1 MTNVTVR
8 LPRRLKQWKTCWRG
22 FIILRA
28 FLVLQAAFWN
38 NDDSTPTKAEAFVG
52 EPTHTKTKNAPHR
65 PRCGITSVTRRTH
78 HHRRFDARLPIALA
92 GQNINF
98 DGVTTEAAGMCMDF
112 QNMNILN
119 DLVVA
124 SSLSYL
130 SSAVDDSGDGSTLS
144 SSSKMEV
151 SPYLSKK
158 NLKPL
163 VQVVDPKTESGATVF
178 KYTSNGGDDTTIVVA
193 CRGSATPINFLT
205 NLRFKLVPFKD
216 EQPDSEFLVHE
227 GFQDATEGLWELL
240 GPELEV
246 LESRGDYNRVVFT
259 GHSLGAANALLC
271 ATKYQSGRTKG
282 DQSVIPLEGVVTFGG
297 PRLVN
302 TALAHHFDNGLLDSK
317 SVVVRNYI
325 HDKDP
330 ILRQNGPLW
339 DSLGFGIVGS
349 EVQCE
354 PYEPVAYHSEQEK
367 QEKAGAK
374 LPLAWNILDHCNYLG
389 IFVGPRLV

>member
-1 MTNVTVR
+1 MAGKSTN
-8 LPRRLKQWKTCWRG
+8 C
-22 FIILRA
+22 
-28 FLVLQAAFWN
+28 
-38 NDDSTPTKAEAFVG
+38 NDDDDDDDDDDELHVPTGVNTKAG
-52 EPTHTKTKNAPHR
+52 
-65 PRCGITSVTRRTH
+65 
-78 HHRRFDARLPIALA
+78 
-92 GQNINF
+92 
-98 DGVTTEAAGMCMDF
+98 MDF

-130 SSAVDDSGDGSTLS
+130 SSAVEGSGDGSSLS
-144 SSSKMEV
+144 SSSKMEA
-151 SPYLSKK
+151 SSYFSQN

-178 KYTSNGGDDTTIVVA
+178 EYSSVNTNGDDTTIVVA
-193 CRGSATPINFLT
+193 CRGSATPINFST

-216 EQPDSEFLVHE
+216 EQPDSAFLVHE
-227 GFQDATEGLWELL
+227 GFQDATEGLWKLL
-240 GPELEV
+240 GPELEA
-246 LESRGDYNRVVFT
+246 LENRGDYHRVVFT

-271 ATKYQSGRTKG
+271 ATKYQSGITKG
-282 DQSVIPLEGVVTFGG
+282 DKSVVIPLEGVVTFGG

-302 TALAHHFDNGLLDSK
+302 RALADHFDKGLLDSK
-317 SVVVRNYI
+317 SVVVRNYV
-325 HDKDP
+325 HDRDP

-367 QEKAGAK
+367 QEKASAN